1 MSGKHYAHS
10 GRAAD
15 RSDWQLL
22 PDHLQATATLAAHR
36 AAPLKLQATA
46 HMAGLFHDFGKY
58 DPAFDR
64 VLSGGNERVDHST
77 AGAALLYSRAP
88 AGLRGVAE
96 IVAYA
101 ILGHHAGLPDRDRT
115 DASMARR
122 LDGFRDPVPPA
133 ITAAALPDL
142 GPVLREL
149 VAFRDGKTPGF
160 DISVAARMVFSCL
173 VDADFRD
180 TEAFYARLDGTRPDR
195 EWPALAELLPA
206 WRAAFDA
213 HMATFSTEGE
223 VNGLRARVLTHV
235 RQGAALEPGLF
246 TLTVPTGGGKTLAS
260 LGFALDHA
268 ARHGKRRIIF
278 AIPYTSIIDQSAAI
292 FRDLLGD
299 GVLEHHSAIDDTKT
313 NLKGKDKLRLAME
326 DWAAPLV
333 VTTNVQLFESL
344 FASRPS
350 RCRKLHNIAGSVIV
364 LDEAQAL
371 PRKLLMPVLRMIDT
385 LCAHFGCT
393 VVLCTATQPAFDSR
407 QLKQGLA
414 LAGRELA
421 PDPEGLA
428 RALRRV
434 HIPPVAEM
442 DDAALIAALRDT
454 PQGMVIVNSR
464 AHALELFNA
473 AKAEGL
479 EGLVHLTTRH
489 YPVHR
494 RAILED
500 IRIRLKSGAPCRL
513 IATSLIEAGVDLS
526 FPKGWR
532 AEAGLDSCV
541 QAAGRINRNKE
552 WPVEESTLTVFSAP
566 GRPVPPEVEMGAK
579 AMRDVAQRHD
589 DLLSPAAIRDWFED
603 VYWKAGPKALGQP
616 MVDRMVF
623 SPLGSDFPFRTTA
636 AEFRMI
642 ETTMVPVIV
651 PGDATAAKA
660 IDDLAYENV
669 PSGALARALQVYTV
683 QVPAKARDLL
693 IRNGHARFHNPDLRG
708 DQFCVLESADLYHQ
722 DSGLWWEQADY
733 LAEESWLI

>member
-46 HMAGLFHDFGKY
+46 HLAGLFHDFGKY

-149 VAFRDGKTPGF
+149 VAFRDGKMPGF

-223 VNGLRARVLTHV
+223 VNGLRARVLAHV

-268 ARHGKRRIIF
+268 ARHGKRRIIL
-278 AIPYTSIIDQSAAI
+278 AIPYTGARIEAQRARQPAHREGGRPLTETRI
-292 FRDLLGD
+292 G
-299 GVLEHHSAIDDTKT
+299 
-313 NLKGKDKLRLAME
+313 
-326 DWAAPLV
+326 AAPHRDPAPTLV
-333 VTTNVQLFESL
+333 TPPILPSK
-344 FASRPS
+344 RPA
-350 RCRKLHNIAGSVIV
+350 RHEVPAP
-364 LDEAQAL
+364 QAY
-371 PRKLLMPVLRMIDT
+371 R
-385 LCAHFGCT
+385 A
-393 VVLCTATQPAFDSR
+393 TATPHPALSAHRPPLRTFCTSPCSR
-407 QLKQGLA
+407 G
-414 LAGRELA
+414 
-421 PDPEGLA
+421 
-428 RALRRV
+428 
-434 HIPPVAEM
+434 
-442 DDAALIAALRDT
+442 T
-454 PQGMVIVNSR
+454 
-464 AHALELFNA
+464 
-473 AKAEGL
+473 
-479 EGLVHLTTRH
+479 
-489 YPVHR
+489 
-494 RAILED
+494 
-500 IRIRLKSGAPCRL
+500 
-513 IATSLIEAGVDLS
+513 EAGVVRCLV
-526 FPKGWR
+526 
-532 AEAGLDSCV
+532 LC
-541 QAAGRINRNKE
+541 QGRLRCRT
-552 WPVEESTLTVFSAP
+552 SLTTS
-566 GRPVPPEVEMGAK
+566 
-579 AMRDVAQRHD
+579 
-589 DLLSPAAIRDWFED
+589 SP
-603 VYWKAGPKALGQP
+603 
-616 MVDRMVF
+616 
-623 SPLGSDFPFRTTA
+623 
-636 AEFRMI
+636 
-642 ETTMVPVIV
+642 
-651 PGDATAAKA
+651 
-660 IDDLAYENV
+660 
-669 PSGALARALQVYTV
+669 
-683 QVPAKARDLL
+683 
-693 IRNGHARFHNPDLRG
+693 
-708 DQFCVLESADLYHQ
+708 
-722 DSGLWWEQADY
+722 
-733 LAEESWLI
+733 

>member
-133 ITAAALPDL
+133 ITAAALLDL

-223 VNGLRARVLTHV
+223 VNGLRARVLAHV

-268 ARHGKRRIIF
+268 AQHGKRRIIF
-278 AIPYTSIIDQSAAI
+278 AIPYTGARIETLRCQPSA
-292 FRDLLGD
+292 
-299 GVLEHHSAIDDTKT
+299 T
-313 NLKGKDKLRLAME
+313 
-326 DWAAPLV
+326 
-333 VTTNVQLFESL
+333 
-344 FASRPS
+344 ASTRSPPHGGAD
-350 RCRKLHNIAGSVIV
+350 RN
-364 LDEAQAL
+364 
-371 PRKLLMPVLRMIDT
+371 
-385 LCAHFGCT
+385 
-393 VVLCTATQPAFDSR
+393 PARRSP
-407 QLKQGLA
+407 
-414 LAGRELA
+414 GRS
-421 PDPEGLA
+421 PGWS
-428 RALRRV
+428 
-434 HIPPVAEM
+434 PPH
-442 DDAALIAALRDT
+442 RDT
-454 PQGMVIVNSR
+454 DRG
-464 AHALELFNA
+464 
-473 AKAEGL
+473 G
-479 EGLVHLTTRH
+479 TTGQ
-489 YPVHR
+489 
-494 RAILED
+494 
-500 IRIRLKSGAPCRL
+500 SGA
-513 IATSLIEAGVDLS
+513 
-526 FPKGWR
+526 
-532 AEAGLDSCV
+532 
-541 QAAGRINRNKE
+541 
-552 WPVEESTLTVFSAP
+552 
-566 GRPVPPEVEMGAK
+566 
-579 AMRDVAQRHD
+579 
-589 DLLSPAAIRDWFED
+589 
-603 VYWKAGPKALGQP
+603 
-616 MVDRMVF
+616 
-623 SPLGSDFPFRTTA
+623 
-636 AEFRMI
+636 
-642 ETTMVPVIV
+642 
-651 PGDATAAKA
+651 
-660 IDDLAYENV
+660 
-669 PSGALARALQVYTV
+669 
-683 QVPAKARDLL
+683 
-693 IRNGHARFHNPDLRG
+693 
-708 DQFCVLESADLYHQ
+708 
-722 DSGLWWEQADY
+722 
-733 LAEESWLI
+733 